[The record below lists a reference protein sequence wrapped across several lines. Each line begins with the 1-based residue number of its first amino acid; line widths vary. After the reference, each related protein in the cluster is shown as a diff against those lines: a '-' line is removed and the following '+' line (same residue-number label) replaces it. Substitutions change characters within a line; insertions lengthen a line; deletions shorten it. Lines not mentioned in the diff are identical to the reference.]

1 MANATTEKIL
11 NSERN
16 QTAKMQELLA
26 NERKRFFVKGV
37 IGDDGVYD
45 TFAEFCKGVHDEQ
58 QVMFKLHDELVD

>member
-1 MANATTEKIL
+1 
-11 NSERN
+11 
-16 QTAKMQELLA
+16 MQELLA